1 MPEQGIQPKPEGKAS
16 DQPPWIGALITGGQL
31 DAPIQQHGHQQSGRQ
46 PEGDLIPE
54 KHQKRQAEPQH
65 LPGAPGTNRELPALV
80 KKGSVRPAMAA
91 ADPGQPPVQPG
102 PHPVFQAIHGLLGP
116 KRIGA
121 YSDCEGEQV
130 EQHVQAD
137 ADQRADARSLSG
149 LGFGVL
155 PYQEQHQARDEDAAA
170 QQAPAKTAIILYR
183 RGLGYSAVRADHRL
197 VVDGGRHNS
206 CNMPCWYSS
215 CFPPKKGDLFPVR
228 AGRFSGV
235 LPFLFTDSSVFF
247 KNRWADWPAAP
258 HWRDHPGRCWYGSPG
273 P

>member
-1 MPEQGIQPKPEGKAS
+1 MPEQGIQPKPEGKAG
-16 DQPPWIGALITGGQL
+16 DQPPWVGALITGGQL
-31 DAPIQQHGHQQSGRQ
+31 DAPIQQHRHQQSGRQ

-130 EQHVQAD
+130 EQRVQAD

-155 PYQEQHQARDEDAAA
+155 PYQEQHQAHDGDAAA

-197 VVDGGRHNS
+197 VVDGGATILQYA
-206 CNMPCWYSS
+206 MLVFLLI
-215 CFPPKKGDLFPVR
+215 FPPKRATFSLSGQADFP
-228 AGRFSGV
+228 GYLLS
-235 LPFLFTDSSVFF
+235 FLTDSSVFF